1 MKMKREIKPMVSNK
15 FPDKFSSSITALQL
29 DSVTSI
35 HPFLKDFMATS
46 TRDTNQ
52 LLRVLCALVSCN
64 RFEVEKVN

>member
-1 MKMKREIKPMVSNK
+1 MVSNK

-35 HPFLKDFMATS
+35 HPSSKDFMATF

-52 LLRVLCALVSCN
+52 LLLVLCALDLCN